1 MTWST
6 PTDWLAELD
15 LAADS
20 TSLRMGTRRLGDRPW
35 LWVDDASDD
44 ERALKARLTADRP
57 DDVFAGDES
66 TIDAGRLIADL
77 VGCELTGRHPL
88 LDAGLHVQEDLCLL
102 RRRDSGWHLVAA
114 SLHFPSRWRLSDKV
128 GRHIT
133 EVHGPVAGYDTA
145 LAARVDT
152 LFDRLTP
159 DPVWRRNWFLHADD
173 ELFAPAPPPERVVEP
188 DRVRSDLIVR
198 SERQTLRKVGSDVL
212 FTIRVQRAPLAYL
225 LDLRTPEF
233 RTWIFGTTAD
243 HRRRRGLSPDQ
254 TMAVRDA
261 MLAGGAQ

>member
-35 LWVDDASDD
+35 LWVDEASED
-44 ERALKARLTADRP
+44 ELALKAELTATRP
-57 DDVFAGDES
+57 DEVFAGDES
-66 TIDAGRLIADL
+66 TTDVGRLVAEL
-77 VGCELTGRHPL
+77 VGCDLTGRHPL
-88 LDAGLHVQEDLCLL
+88 LDAGLSVQEDLCLL

-114 SLHFPSRWRLSDKV
+114 SLHFPSRWRLGDKI

-133 EVHGPVAGYDTA
+133 EVHGPVAGYNTA

-152 LFDRLTP
+152 MFDRLTP

-173 ELFAPAPPPERVVEP
+173 VLFCPYPPADRVVEP
-188 DRVRSDLIVR
+188 ERVGDEIVVR
-198 SERQTLRKVGSDVL
+198 SERQTLRRVGSDVL
-212 FTIRVQRAPLAYL
+212 FTIRVQRAPLSHL
-225 LDLRTPEF
+225 LALRSPEF
-233 RTWIFGTTAD
+233 RAWIFGSTVD
-243 HRRRRGLSPDQ
+243 HRRRRGVTPEQ
-254 TMAVRDA
+254 TTALRDA
-261 MLAGGAQ
+261 MLADGAG